1 MPPQKLRPAHKPTP
15 QVGMEAQHAYEKST
29 QTFMSRAATRG
40 SQSKA
45 IRQVFLAHP
54 YAMISLQTSNKNLPF
69 SLLVH

>member
-1 MPPQKLRPAHKPTP
+1 
-15 QVGMEAQHAYEKST
+15 MEAQHAYEKST

-54 YAMISLQTSNKNLPF
+54 YAMISLQTSNEIIFRFLYIFHLK
-69 SLLVH
+69 